1 MIALLGFEILRPMDL
16 SWLAVALV
24 VLLLGRVAFTRTQAE
39 VLLMVDPQRAH
50 VFFGG
55 RSVLTGRIRLYCAA
69 LALLFGSLALS
80 GPVRGFT
87 LREVQRQGVDL
98 VFCLDASKS
107 MLVEDMGLSRL
118 DEAKRQIK
126 SVFPSLVGDRVALI
140 SFSGEARRIAPLTRD
155 LRTLGWFLDGVDPG
169 DHALGGTD
177 LAAALTDA
185 LDFFDGRTG
194 AHEAIVLITDGEDH
208 GARGLEIAAEA
219 ARLGIA
225 VHVLGV
231 GTRAGGKIPL
241 PNGGWVRGPD
251 GKEVVSRLAPETLED
266 LAHITG
272 GTYVGVEGAV
282 LGLERLYRE
291 GISTLDGQ
299 VYDQGMERIP
309 HDRFQWPLV
318 LGILCMGA
326 SMLLNERRPAKTEV
340 NG

>member
-1 MIALLGFEILRPMDL
+1 M
-16 SWLAVALV
+16 LA
-24 VLLLGRVAFTRTQAE
+24 T
-39 VLLMVDPQRAH
+39 P
-50 VFFGG
+50 
-55 RSVLTGRIRLYCAA
+55 
-69 LALLFGSLALS
+69 
-80 GPVRGFT
+80 P
-87 LREVQRQGVDL
+87 
-98 VFCLDASKS
+98 
-107 MLVEDMGLSRL
+107 
-118 DEAKRQIK
+118 
-126 SVFPSLVGDRVALI
+126 
-140 SFSGEARRIAPLTRD
+140 
-155 LRTLGWFLDGVDPG
+155 
-169 DHALGGTD
+169 
-177 LAAALTDA
+177 ALTDA

-208 GARGLEIAAEA
+208 GARGLEVAAEA

-318 LGILCMGA
+318 LAILCMGA
-326 SMLLNERRPAKTEV
+326 SMLLSERRPAETEV